1 MSTNSILMAA
11 VAGPSMGGMR
21 NSPSLQAVLRGGVP
35 TFVQDVR
42 VEDRILQ
49 TDVRP
54 VPIPLSQRIVEE
66 VPINLGPQGNLGRGM
81 AIRQP
86 LGVGRSGLSDSACNM
101 GTDMH
106 RSGGGP
112 NLTLNGPER
121 HSSCRLEDIPSW
133 SFSVDKSSA
142 TVRQNPSSEK
152 PIGDRLG
159 SAMVS
164 GELWIPPEQQGD
176 DTIKLPNLSPSNS
189 QPPQSALVASP
200 LTEGAVPFSLSDDQ
214 VKKKCQSTIKEY
226 YRYVL
231 LSPNKFP
238 LELDSNIAC
247 T

>member
-1 MSTNSILMAA
+1 
-11 VAGPSMGGMR
+11 MGGMR

-42 VEDRILQ
+42 VEDRILH

-54 VPIPLSQRIVEE
+54 VPIPLSQRIVDE

-112 NLTLNGPER
+112 NTTLNGPER

-133 SFSVDKSSA
+133 SFSVDKTSA

-159 SAMVS
+159 PAMVS
-164 GELWIPPEQQGD
+164 GELWIAPEQQGD
-176 DTIKLPNLSPSNS
+176 DTIKLPNLSPSKS
-189 QPPQSALVASP
+189 QPPQSALVASS

-231 LSPNKFP
+231 LSPNKFSI
-238 LELDSNIAC
+238 ELDSTIAS